1 MKLMFVVIRDKDVD
15 VVVQTLVENKYRVT
29 RVASTGGFLRSG
41 NGTLMIGVEED
52 KVQGLID
59 LLRQVLLPA
68 GRFPASCHSLCSGY
82 ALFRTDLKYAASCL
96 GLFTVP
102 GRRTPFVKF
111 TWGGEWAI
119 SLSGQIKHNLYWFF
133 FDGFICFC
141 Q

>member
-59 LLRQVLLPA
+59 LLRQVCCPPEDSQHRA
-68 GRFPASCHSLCSGY
+68 
-82 ALFRTDLKYAASCL
+82 
-96 GLFTVP
+96 TV
-102 GRRTPFVKF
+102 FVVDMPYF
-111 TWGGEWAI
+111 E
-119 SLSGQIKHNLYWFF
+119 QI
-133 FDGFICFC
+133 
-141 Q
+141 